1 MIIETKTT
9 ALILAGN
16 GYELTI
22 THEAA
27 LRKAQFV
34 AAAQGVVCVT
44 DNDESANAQYHS
56 RRLAQLR
63 IEVEKCRKEV
73 KEPVNKIGK
82 LIDQAAKDFLMEIE
96 VEEKR
101 ITRLVGDH
109 AQEVQ
114 RLKAQKIRE
123 ERLAFDAAKC
133 ARETAEATAISARSS
148 GTIAN
153 VIAAIHADV
162 DRLEALGARM
172 TASEAV
178 AETKVAEGVRFAWD
192 FEVADIDKLS
202 HTAPAFCTIEV
213 KRGEVLRWIKD
224 LESSVENIE
233 DWCAQYGI
241 RAFKRPVVSSR

>member
-27 LRKAQFV
+27 LRKAQLL
-34 AAAQGVVCVT
+34 AAAQGIVHVT
-44 DNDESANAQYHS
+44 DNDQSANAQHYS
-56 RRLAQLR
+56 RRLARMR

-73 KEPVNKIGK
+73 KEPVNRIGK
-82 LIDQAAKDFLMEIE
+82 LIDQTAKDFLLE
-96 VEEKR
+96 VEAEEKR
-101 ITRLVGDH
+101 ITQLVGDH

-114 RLKAQKIRE
+114 RLKAEKIRE
-123 ERLAFDAAKC
+123 ERIAFEVART
-133 ARETAEATAISARSS
+133 ARETADITAISARSS
-148 GTIAN
+148 GTIAD

-162 DRLEALGARM
+162 NRLEALGARM

-178 AETKVAEGVRFAWD
+178 AETKVAEGIRFAWD
-192 FEVADIDKLS
+192 FEVTDIDKLA

-213 KRGEVLRWIKD
+213 RRGEVLRWIKD
-224 LESSVENIE
+224 LESLDENIE
-233 DWCAQYGI
+233 DWCSQYGI